1 MFGKTVAQYLGF
13 QKVLLVLIVLAFLV
27 RLTLSLAGT
36 PNSAAKWISVT
47 VVLLAGIVYYGVA
60 VHTRG
65 FGSYKQLYPLVLFQS
80 VLGEGLVAL
89 AIVLAIFTGRD
100 NIYTAPEYS
109 GGGDGKNWLHV
120 RDGSG
125 AEGTNDLTVTT
136 STKVKVG
143 DLVLVTG
150 VLKTDRDFGGGY
162 KYSLIVED
170 ANVAVE

>member
-13 QKVLLVLIVLAFLV
+13 QKVVLVLIVLAFLV

-36 PNSAAKWISVT
+36 PNSVAKWISVT
-47 VVLLAGIVYYGVA
+47 VVLLLGVLYYGVA

-89 AIVLAIFTGRD
+89 AVALAIVTGRD

-120 RDGSG
+120 VAHLVIG
-125 AEGTNDLTVTT
+125 AVVFPLVSWGV
-136 STKVKVG
+136 SS
-143 DLVLVTG
+143 LVLLVT
-150 VLKTDRDFGGGY
+150 K
-162 KYSLIVED
+162 K
-170 ANVAVE
+170 VAPRSA

>member
-13 QKVLLVLIVLAFLV
+13 QKVVLVLIVLAFLV
-27 RLTLSLAGT
+27 RLALSLSGT
-36 PNSAAKWISVT
+36 PNATAKWISVT
-47 VVLLAGIVYYGVA
+47 VVLLLGVLYYGVA

-89 AIVLAIFTGRD
+89 AVALAIVTGRD

-120 RDGSG
+120 VAHLVIG
-125 AEGTNDLTVTT
+125 AVVFPLVSWGV
-136 STKVKVG
+136 SS
-143 DLVLVTG
+143 LVLLVT
-150 VLKTDRDFGGGY
+150 K
-162 KYSLIVED
+162 K
-170 ANVAVE
+170 VAPRSA